1 MEGNGWM
8 HAEERHRTILRQV
21 RENGSMRVTDIAA
34 ELGVSPVTVRK
45 DVEVLAER
53 GLVTRVHGGAML
65 PEGIAETMPVTAPG
79 AGEGPGSG
87 LPLRL
92 GLVVPSAN
100 YYYPEVVRGARDVAA
115 AAGAR
120 LVLRVSDY
128 DPGVELAAAEQLV
141 GDGVHGLLIA
151 PSGSGGPQVGRHWC
165 EDLGVPVVLVERRPG
180 EDAPAVE
187 HVATDHVHGARLAVA
202 HLVRAGRRRI
212 ALLMRGSTPTSP
224 WIKQGFL
231 DGLRSAGL
239 PAADAGSFF
248 DLGAGAPGTSGYDRA
263 TSDFLDGAASGRID
277 AVIVH
282 PEHDALALLQRL
294 RERGLSVPG
303 QIAVVSYDDEVAA
316 LADVPLTA
324 VAPCKHEVGRSA
336 MELLLLRLADPE
348 RPRRRMF
355 VLPELHI
362 RASSEA

>member
-1 MEGNGWM
+1 M

-21 RENGSMRVTDIAA
+21 RENGSMRVTDLAA

-45 DVEVLAER
+45 DVELLAER
-53 GLVTRVHGGAML
+53 GLVSRVHGGAVL
-65 PEGIAETMPVTAPG
+65 PEDAAGTTPAAALSSPPG
-79 AGEGPGSG
+79 AGR
-87 LPLRL
+87 PLRL
-92 GLVVPSAN
+92 GLVVPSAG
-100 YYYPEVVRGARDVAA
+100 YYYPEVVRGASDAAA

-128 DPGVELAAAEQLV
+128 DPEAELAAAGQLV
-141 GDGVHGLLIA
+141 GDGVDGLLIA
-151 PSGSGGPQVGRHWC
+151 PSQDGGTALGRHWC

-187 HVATDHVHGARLAVA
+187 HVATDHVHGARLAVG
-202 HLVRAGRRRI
+202 HLVRGGRRRI
-212 ALLMRGSTPTSP
+212 ALVIRGSTPTSP
-224 WIKQGFL
+224 WIRQGFF
-231 DGLRSAGL
+231 DGLRAAGL
-239 PAADAGSFF
+239 PATGEGSLF
-248 DLGAGAPGTSGYDRA
+248 DLGAEVRGSGGYDRA
-263 TSDFLDGAASGRID
+263 TSEFLAAAASGRID

-336 MELLLLRLADPE
+336 MELLLLRLADPQ

-355 VLPELHI
+355 ILPELNV
-362 RASSEA
+362 RASSEAQRAQSNI